1 MERRLPPVWLMGFL
15 GNLPIGVFGTIM
27 LMTVPQL
34 LAARHVPEPQIAAIT
49 ATGLAPGFIYFLL
62 SPILDW
68 RFRRRSYAIAL
79 IVVAALLQFAV
90 LMRMDNLALLAALL
104 FAASMVVQ
112 LQLAAVSGW
121 LATIVPR
128 ESKARLGAWYAVAS
142 IAGFGV
148 MSILAITLLRQISY
162 PLAAAI
168 LSL

>member
-1 MERRLPPVWLMGFL
+1 MDRRLPPVWLMGFL

-49 ATGLAPGFIYFLL
+49 ATGLAPGFLAFAL

-79 IVVAALLQFAV
+79 MILGALGQFAV
-90 LMRMDNLALLAALL
+90 LTWMDNLWLLAALL
-104 FAASMVVQ
+104 FAASMAVQ
-112 LQLAAVSGW
+112 LQLAAVAGW
-121 LATIVPR
+121 LATIVPHDDKSR
-128 ESKARLGAWYAVAS
+128 MGAWYAVAS

-148 MSILAITLLRQISY
+148 MSILAITLLRGIF
-162 PLAAAI
+162 
-168 LSL
+168 